1 MSIANQQ
8 EINMQ
13 QHSIQ
18 DIELLHALRE
28 AQDNAQDA
36 KTEAQQAQKELA
48 QSQEKIDSLAEKALE
63 KYTLL

>member
-1 MSIANQQ
+1 MS
-8 EINMQ
+8 Q

-18 DIELLHALRE
+18 DVKLLHALRE

-48 QSQEKIDSLAEKALE
+48 QSQKKIDSLAQNALD
-63 KYTLL
+63 KYQLL